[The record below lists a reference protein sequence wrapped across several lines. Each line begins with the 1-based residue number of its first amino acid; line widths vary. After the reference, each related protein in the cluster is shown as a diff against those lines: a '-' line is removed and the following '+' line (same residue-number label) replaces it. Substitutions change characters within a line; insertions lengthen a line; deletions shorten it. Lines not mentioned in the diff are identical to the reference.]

1 MNPTLAGVL
10 QIIISEAGQR
20 TREGQSQAKIA
31 DELFGLFRVVEK
43 LFDELGSWLGVPVP
57 LPEGARRRGCGV
69 NGCR

>member
-31 DELFGLFRVVEK
+31 DELFRVVEK
-43 LFDELGSWLGVPVP
+43 LFDELDSWLGVPVP
-57 LPEGARRRGCGV
+57 HPLRGARRRGCGV

>member
-31 DELFGLFRVVEK
+31 DELFRVV
-43 LFDELGSWLGVPVP
+43 S
-57 LPEGARRRGCGV
+57 GC
-69 NGCR
+69 